1 MNRKAIIIV
10 ACVIAAGVVVFVLT
24 SGPGSRS
31 GTTPRSAWTVSYPV
45 PASGSGA
52 VSPTVTF
59 KYTMPKS
66 NAAAASPTNVPPP
79 AK

>member
-10 ACVIAAGVVVFVLT
+10 ACMIAAGVVVFILA
-24 SGPGSRS
+24 SGPGSQS
-31 GTTPRSAWTVSYPV
+31 GTTPKNAWTVSFT
-45 PASGSGA
+45 ATGA
-52 VSPTVTF
+52 AVPTVT
-59 KYTMPKS
+59 YTMPKS

>member
-10 ACVIAAGVVVFVLT
+10 ACVIVAGVLVFILA

-31 GTTPRSAWTVSYPV
+31 GTTPRSAWTLSYPI
-45 PASGSGA
+45 PASGTGA
-52 VSPTVTF
+52 VSSTVT
-59 KYTMPKS
+59 YTMPKS
-66 NAAAASPTNVPPP
+66 NAAAAAPTNLPPP